1 VLPNRLNMNDIF
13 HNIRQIT
20 ANINNYTYEE
30 INQILSKLIPHVP
43 IIIYQ
48 SDKIPRSDKGLYRDP
63 SIIYRARPNKPLD
76 KDSTMEMP
84 WTRISEISLVPEKE
98 KEKIVF
104 GRANKEKQS
113 RFYASND
120 YQVACYEVIWH
131 KFPLKINEK
140 DQKLTVGK
148 WKIIKPLNLAYI
160 PYSINYLSKILNYGI
175 KIQKDIYKIIED
187 EKEQINNLLQIQ
199 KSDINRD
206 KSIIE
211 YFSNEFA
218 KLEINCKNDYFLSN
232 FYCDQVFEK
241 CPNENGILDID
252 GIIFPSVSFSYEYYN
267 IVLHPRSMLKI
278 KFIEAMYIWV
288 TYDNDIKKMQFTP
301 LEQNV
306 NADESG
312 QINWNLFKQK
322 K

>member
-1 VLPNRLNMNDIF
+1 MNDIIV
-13 HNIRQIT
+13 NLRQIT
-20 ANINNYTYEE
+20 ANVNNYTYEE
-30 INQILSKLIPHVP
+30 INRILSKLIPHVP

-76 KDSTMEMP
+76 QDSTMEMP
-84 WTRISEISLVPEKE
+84 WTKVSEISLVPETK
-98 KEKIVF
+98 KDKIQF

-120 YQVACYEVIWH
+120 FHVACYEVIWH
-131 KFPLKINEK
+131 KFPLKTNEK
-140 DQKLTVGK
+140 DQKLTIGK
-148 WKIIKPLNLAYI
+148 WKITKPLNLAYI
-160 PYSINYLSKILNYGI
+160 PYSTNYLSKILNNGI
-175 KIQKDIYKIIED
+175 KIQEDIYKIID
-187 EKEQINNLLQIQ
+187 KEKEQINNLLLKQ
-199 KSDINRD
+199 KSDIDSD

-211 YFSNEFA
+211 YFSDEFA
-218 KLEINCKNDYFLSN
+218 KLEINCENDYFLSN
-232 FYCDQVFEK
+232 FYCDQVFEN

-252 GIIFPSVSFSYEYYN
+252 GIIFPSVSFSYQYYN
-267 IVLHPRSMLKI
+267 LVLHPRSMSKI

-288 TYDNDIKKMQFTP
+288 NYFNDIKKMQFTP

-306 NADESG
+306 SADESG
-312 QINWNLFKQK
+312 QIIWNLFKQK

>member
-1 VLPNRLNMNDIF
+1 MNDKLD
-13 HNIRQIT
+13 NIRQVT

-30 INQILSKLIPHVP
+30 TNQILRKLIPHIP

-76 KDSTMEMP
+76 KFSTMEMP
-84 WTRISEISLVPEKE
+84 WTMISEISIVPDKE
-98 KEKIVF
+98 KDKIDF

-120 YQVACYEVIWH
+120 YHSACYEVIWH
-131 KFPLKINEK
+131 KFPLKTNEK

-148 WKIIKPLNLAYI
+148 WKIIQPLNLAYI
-160 PYSINYLSKILNYGI
+160 PYSTNYLSKILTYGI
-175 KIQKDIYKIIED
+175 KIDKEIFKVSES
-187 EKEQINNLLQIQ
+187 EKEQIKTLLQIQ
-199 KSDINRD
+199 KDDISQD
-206 KSIIE
+206 MSLIE
-211 YFSNEFA
+211 YFSDQFA
-218 KLEINCKNDYFLSN
+218 KQEINCKNDYFLSN
-232 FYCDQVFEK
+232 FYCDQVFEQ

-252 GIIFPSVSFSYEYYN
+252 GIIFPSVSFSYEFYN

-288 TYDNDIKKMQFTP
+288 TYDNNLKKMQFFP

-306 NADESG
+306 FADESG
-312 QINWNLFKQK
+312 QINWNKFK
-322 K
+322 